1 MSDLLTPS
9 NAKKPGI
16 GSLFTC
22 RVNDDKKRLECV
34 KKASFSLLFLESLN
48 SGFRSSTVKKDYA
61 NPEQ

>member
-34 KKASFSLLFLESLN
+34 KKASFSLLFFRELELRISFFNREKGL
-48 SGFRSSTVKKDYA
+48 R
-61 NPEQ
+61 